1 MYTYNDEDKVDHYE
15 HNPILYLLY
24 VGQTS
29 QQYRVLIVK
38 NAHT

>member
-1 MYTYNDEDKVDHYE
+1 MYTYNDEDNVDHNEY
-15 HNPILYLLY
+15 NLILYLLY
-24 VGQTS
+24 VRQTS